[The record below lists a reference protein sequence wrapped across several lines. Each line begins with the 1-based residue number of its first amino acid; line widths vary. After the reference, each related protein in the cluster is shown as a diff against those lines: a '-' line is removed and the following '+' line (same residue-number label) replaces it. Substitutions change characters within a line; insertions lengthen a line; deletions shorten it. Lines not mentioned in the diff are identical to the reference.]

1 MTDSMSN
8 RLYKIA
14 NHLARNTPG
23 FFDKKG
29 PGAGNR
35 ATNEFINELGT
46 RAISEFGADYSEK
59 HICGENSL
67 AVDFYFPSEKTIVEI
82 ALGLRNPNTEFEKD
96 ILKAVM
102 AISNGNPV
110 SNLLFVSKPGAISK
124 CNQPGRQAVT
134 SWVEENSG
142 IIVQV
147 LELGAT

>member
-1 MTDSMSN
+1 MNDSMSN
-8 RLYKIA
+8 RLYEIA
-14 NHLARNTPG
+14 DNLARSTPG

-35 ATNEFINELGT
+35 ATNEFMNELGA
-46 RAISEFGADYSEK
+46 RAESEFGVDYSEK

-67 AVDFYFPSEKTIVEI
+67 AVDFYFPSEKAIVEI

-96 ILKAVM
+96 ILKVVM

-110 SNLLFVSKPGAISK
+110 SKLLFVSKPGAISK
-124 CNQPGRQAVT
+124 CHQPGRQAVT
-134 SWVEENSG
+134 AWVEANSG
-142 IIVQV
+142 ITVQV